1 MIHRVDYGR
10 QTHGVQL
17 ISYDGIVYQGIGLE
31 APPGYILALP
41 KYMLVS
47 GERCGSGI
55 WRRGSICL
63 TRIIDDYGPKGLEDS
78 IKKAGIKLRYDA
90 RYGAPMPY
98 IPLDEVL
105 ELVHPRQA
113 VQNIIMS
120 PRSEASH
127 DAIAVIRS
135 LRDYGVSADSIGLTG
150 SLALGFE
157 HVKFSDID
165 LVVYGARNAVRMW
178 EIFTSKNVG
187 GGRLLTVIGGLRVHP
202 PLDTSWRRAVLPW
215 SRRFVSWV
223 GVPEEPLSHCME
235 LKDIDK
241 RPEIPIRVRVRIE
254 PGQDSALLYPPCV
267 ETKESIRL
275 VSFEYNVG
283 AIFYRGGVLE
293 VAGLGSSD
301 YSMLYVGLRE
311 YPGNIIHGKYP

>member
-1 MIHRVDYGR
+1 M
-10 QTHGVQL
+10 
-17 ISYDGIVYQGIGLE
+17 E

-41 KYMLVS
+41 KYLLVS
-47 GERCGSGI
+47 GEECKSGI

-63 TRIIDDYGPKGLEDS
+63 TRIIDDYGPKGLENS

-98 IPLDEVL
+98 IPLDEIL

-120 PRSEASH
+120 PKSEASL

-135 LRDYGVSADSIGLTG
+135 LRDYGVSTDSIGLTG

-157 HVKFSDID
+157 HAKFSDID
-165 LVVYGARNAVRMW
+165 LVVYGARNAARMW
-178 EIFTSKNVG
+178 EIFTSKKVE

-202 PLDTSWRRAVLPW
+202 PLDTSWRRAILPW

-223 GVPEEPLSHCME
+223 GVPEEPLSHCVE

-241 RPEIPIRVRVRIE
+241 RPEIPFRVRVKVE

-283 AIFYRGGVLE
+283 AIFYKGGVLE

-301 YSMLYVGLRE
+301 YSMLYLGLRE
-311 YPGNIIHGKYP
+311 YPGHIIHGRYL